1 MPATC
6 AKCNLRQSSG
16 LIDTAGVA
24 RLCSVIKAWLGAVRK
39 FLRNLY
45 RNEPRMEKRM
55 YELGHHLVAFLDV
68 LGQRDKFRGL
78 KKPTNGQEEDEVK
91 EVLRQTAG
99 FVAELRTL
107 FQRQFEIFEAG
118 VPNVQRQTKEPLR
131 PSFIGFSDSFV
142 TSVPLREERHELVPV
157 VTVFS
162 ALSAACVVMLTA
174 LASKHP
180 LRGGIDVGLATE
192 IGPSE
197 IYGSALERAYLLEC
211 RVAKYPRLVIG
222 DELWRYLNVALAHF
236 ESQSRPVSKAITD
249 IVKKTMQMIATDT
262 DGHRILDYLGPVV
275 VENAGPDHG
284 QLMIQPAY
292 DFVLAEQ
299 KRMLAKGD
307 PELIGRYVLLRS
319 YFESRLAPWGVEVKR
334 D

>member
-1 MPATC
+1 LQIATFFC
-6 AKCNLRQSSG
+6 L
-16 LIDTAGVA
+16 LDTVGV
-24 RLCSVIKAWLGAVRK
+24 RFGSLIKAWFANVWKLLRK
-39 FLRNLY
+39 LY
-45 RNEPRMEKRM
+45 RREPRMEERV
-55 YELGHHLVAFLDV
+55 YRLGHHLVAFLDV

-78 KKPTNGQEEDEVK
+78 KRPANAKEEGEVK

-99 FVAELRTL
+99 FVVELRTV
-107 FQRQFEIFEAG
+107 FQTQFEVFEAG
-118 VPNVQRQTKEPLR
+118 AQSMRRHTNEAVR

-142 TSVPLREERHELVPV
+142 TSVPLREEGHELVPV

-174 LASKHP
+174 LANKHP

-192 IGPSE
+192 IGPGE
-197 IYGSALERAYLLEC
+197 IYGTALERAYLLED

-222 DELWRYLNVALAHF
+222 DELWRYLSAALANF
-236 ESQSRPVSKAITD
+236 ERQTTPASKAITA
-249 IVKKTMQMIATDT
+249 IVKKTMQMIATDA
-262 DGHRILDYLGPVV
+262 DGQKILDYLGAVV
-275 VENAGPDHG
+275 VENAAPDHG
-284 QLMIQPAY
+284 KLMIQPAY
-292 DFVLAEQ
+292 NFVLAEQ

-319 YFESRLAPWGVEVKR
+319 YFESRLTPWGVEVER

>member
-1 MPATC
+1 
-6 AKCNLRQSSG
+6 
-16 LIDTAGVA
+16 
-24 RLCSVIKAWLGAVRK
+24 
-39 FLRNLY
+39 
-45 RNEPRMEKRM
+45 MEKRI
-55 YELGHHLVAFLDV
+55 YKLGHHLVVFLDV

-78 KKPTNGQEEDEVK
+78 KRPANAQEEAEVT

-99 FVAELRTL
+99 FVVELRTV
-107 FQRQFEIFEAG
+107 FQKQFEAFEAG
-118 VPNVQRQTKEPLR
+118 TPNMQRHTKELLR

-142 TSVPLREERHELVPV
+142 ASVPLREEGHELVPI

-192 IGPSE
+192 IGPGE
-197 IYGSALERAYLLEC
+197 IYGTALERAYLLEC

-222 DELWRYLNVALAHF
+222 DELWRYLNAALANF
-236 ESQSRPVSKAITD
+236 ERQTTPVSKAITA

-262 DGHRILDYLGPVV
+262 DGQRILDYLGSVV

-284 QLMIQPAY
+284 KLMIQPAY
-292 DFVLAEQ
+292 NFVLAEQ
-299 KRMLAKGD
+299 KRILAKGD
-307 PELIGRYVLLRS
+307 PELIGRYVLLRN
-319 YFESRLAPWGVEVKR
+319 YFESRLAAWGVEVKR

>member
-1 MPATC
+1 M
-6 AKCNLRQSSG
+6 
-16 LIDTAGVA
+16 DTAGLA
-24 RLCSVIKAWLGAVRK
+24 RFGPVIKVWLGAVRK
-39 FLRNLY
+39 FLRKLY
-45 RNEPRMEKRM
+45 RKGLRMEKRM
-55 YELGHHLVAFLDV
+55 YKLGHHLVAFLDV

-78 KKPTNGQEEDEVK
+78 KKPTNAQEEDEVK

-99 FVAELRTL
+99 FVSELRTV
-107 FQRQFEIFEAG
+107 FQTQFEVFEAG
-118 VPNVQRQTKEPLR
+118 APNMQRHTKEPLR
-131 PSFIGFSDSFV
+131 PSFTGFSDSFV
-142 TSVPLREERHELVPV
+142 TSVPLREEGHELVPV

-192 IGPSE
+192 IGSGE
-197 IYGSALERAYLLEC
+197 IYGTALERAYLLEY

-222 DELWRYLNVALAHF
+222 DELWRYLNAALTHF
-236 ESQSRPVSKAITD
+236 ERHTTPVSKAITA
-249 IVKKTMQMIATDT
+249 IVKKTVQMIATDT
-262 DGHRILDYLGPVV
+262 DGQRILDYLGPVV

-292 DFVLAEQ
+292 NFVLAEQ